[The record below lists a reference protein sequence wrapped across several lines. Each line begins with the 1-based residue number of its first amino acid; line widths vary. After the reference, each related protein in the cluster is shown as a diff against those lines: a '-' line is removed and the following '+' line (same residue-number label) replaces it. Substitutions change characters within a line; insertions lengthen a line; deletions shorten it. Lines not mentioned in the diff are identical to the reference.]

1 MLDTSC
7 DADYEKKLTDDISSQ
22 EEDVLIFQ
30 TLYLDENEK
39 LLLFIRR

>member
-30 TLYLDENEK
+30 ALYLDENEN
-39 LLLFIRR
+39 IE